1 MLLGVVNSL
10 GRVLIGGKG
19 GREQALI
26 NLVSYIVVLCVVLFI
41 GQKLWN
47 TILVELVDGIRPV
60 KNIWELLGL
69 QVLLG
74 LLLCN

>member
-1 MLLGVVNSL
+1 MLLGVINSL
-10 GRVLIGGKG
+10 GRVFIGGKG

>member
-10 GRVLIGGKG
+10 GRVLFGGKG

-26 NLVSYIVVLCVVLFI
+26 NLVSYIVVLCLVLFI

-69 QVLLG
+69 QVLVG

>member
-1 MLLGVVNSL
+1 MLVGIVNSL
-10 GRVLIGGKG
+10 VKVFFGDKGGKTA
-19 GREQALI
+19 ALI
-26 NLVSYIVVLCVVLFI
+26 NLVSYIVVLFLVLFI
-41 GQKLWN
+41 GQQLWN

-69 QVLLG
+69 QVLVG